1 MKTTVVLTGIL
12 TALLF
17 RPVPAEACSRAL
29 FKNSEGKVFVGR
41 SMDWMNNT
49 KTDLY
54 AFPRG
59 LKRNGGTSQNTVQW
73 TSKYGSVISSFYGAA
88 TVDGMNEK
96 GLVANVL
103 YLSDADYG
111 SAEAKPTL
119 NIAAWAQYV
128 LDNYATVA
136 EAVSALEKEPFR
148 IIAPILPGNVPA
160 SGHLSISDPTGD
172 SAIFE
177 YIKGKLVIHHGP
189 EYKVMTNE
197 PAYDEQLAINKY
209 WQDVNGDVF
218 LPGTSRPADR
228 FARAS
233 YYISRIPGKADPA
246 YISGVPGHDLN
257 TQNIASVLGVIRDVS
272 VPLGIS
278 TPNEP
283 NVASTTWRTVS
294 DQAARTYYFDS
305 ATSPNIFWVEL
316 GKLQL
321 GEGAPVKKLT
331 LAGGEIYSGETSA
344 KFELAEPFAWL
355 PENSAASSPSGRAPS
370 SPAAPS
376 GPQNIQGPTSATKGS

>member
-1 MKTTVVLTGIL
+1 MKTKFIAPSIL
-12 TALLF
+12 AALLLL
-17 RPVPAEACSRAL
+17 PSPAEACSRAL
-29 FKNSEGKVFVGR
+29 FKNSEGKVLVGR
-41 SMDWMNNT
+41 SMDWMNET

-59 LKRNGGTSQNTVQW
+59 LKRNGGTSRNTMQW
-73 TSKYGSVISSFYGAA
+73 TSKYGSLICSFYGAA
-88 TVDGMNEK
+88 TVDGINEK

-111 SAEAKPTL
+111 SPEGKPTL

-136 EAVSALEKEPFR
+136 EAVSALEKEPLR
-148 IIAPILPGNVPA
+148 IVAPILPGNVPA
-160 SGHLSISDPTGD
+160 TGHLSISDPTGD

-177 YIKGKLVIHHGP
+177 YIKGKLVVHHGP

-197 PAYDEQLAINKY
+197 PTYDEQLAIDKY
-209 WQDVNGDVF
+209 WQEVNGDVF
-218 LPGTSRPADR
+218 LPGTSRPSDR

-246 YISGVPGHDLN
+246 YISGVPGQDVT

-278 TPNEP
+278 TPGEP
-283 NVASTTWRTVS
+283 NVASTTWRTVA
-294 DQAARTYYFDS
+294 DQTSRTYYFDS

-331 LAGGEIYSGETSA
+331 LAGGQIYSGETST
-344 KFELAEPFAWL
+344 KFEVAEPFAWL
-355 PENSAASSPSGRAPS
+355 PEKAASAPAGRAPA

-376 GPQNIQGPTSATKGS
+376 APQSIQGPTSATKGG